1 MTMDKLELPIGQASF
16 RSIRKWGFYYVD
28 KTHYIHSLAR
38 IPGYY
43 FLSRPRRFGKSLLVD
58 TLHELFAGSEELFRG
73 LYIHERWDWE
83 VKHSVVRLS
92 FDGKYSAPG
101 ELEKDII
108 EQLEGVERQYGLDA
122 AVKSDSGPRRLR
134 NIIERLYRKTGQTVV
149 VLVDEYDKPILETLE
164 NRRQAEENRD
174 ELRGFYGM
182 IKGCARYIR
191 FVFVTGISMYS
202 KVSLFS
208 NLNNLNDISL
218 VPRYATICGY
228 TDTDLETVFAP
239 EWSEL
244 PEEDHATIRKWYN
257 GYHWLGEEKVYNP
270 FDILL
275 YFQSREFEPYWY
287 KTGTPTFLYQRM
299 KEGALNPLDL
309 QNLNMFDRDLSGF
322 DLELINVNALLFQC
336 GYLTI
341 VKKETRYSR
350 SFYTL
355 DYPNHEVRLSL
366 NEELLGAVGG
376 LVEVS
381 ERGERLIELLDSND
395 FEGFERELKALF
407 AGIPYQITPPLRGSD
422 FAHDSAFSAAHQGGS
437 DVGVARFEGYYAS
450 ILYACFCILG
460 LDIRAEESTHKGRSD
475 MVLRRKDQVFVLELK
490 VAEGSEVE
498 AKAEQALVQM
508 RDKDYAGKYRTG
520 GQRVHLLA
528 VVFDRR
534 ERNLAMVRVEG
545 V

>member
-1 MTMDKLELPIGQASF
+1 MDKLELPIGNASF
-16 RSIRKWGFYYVD
+16 RSMRKWDFYYVD
-28 KTHYIHSLAR
+28 KTRYVHSLAR
-38 IPGYY
+38 RPGYY
-43 FLSRPRRFGKSLLVD
+43 FLSRPRRFGKSLLVS
-58 TLHELFAGSEELFRG
+58 TLKELFEGNEKLFRG
-73 LYIHERWDWE
+73 LYIHDRWDWE
-83 VKHSVVRLS
+83 AKHPVVRLS

-101 ELEKDII
+101 ELESSIFK
-108 EQLEGVERQYGLDA
+108 QLATLEEDAGIKPLPEARTGPDRLQYL
-122 AVKSDSGPRRLR
+122 
-134 NIIERLYRKTGQTVV
+134 IHRLYRTTGQTVV

-164 NRRQAEENRD
+164 NRQQAEANRD
-174 ELRGFYGM
+174 YLRGFYGS
-182 IKGCARYIR
+182 IKGCVDYIR

-218 VPRYATICGY
+218 LPRYATICGY
-228 TDTDLETVFAP
+228 TDEDLKTVFAP

-244 PEEDHATIRKWYN
+244 PEEDHVALRKWYN

-309 QNLNMFDRDLSGF
+309 QNLNIFDRDLSGF
-322 DLELINVNALLFQC
+322 DLERINVNALLFQC

-366 NEELLGAVGG
+366 NEELLGAVCDP
-376 LVEVS
+376 VEVS
-381 ERGERLIELLDSND
+381 QRGERLIELLDSND

-407 AGIPYQITPPLRGSD
+407 AGIPYQITPP
-422 FAHDSAFSAAHQGGS
+422 QGGG
-437 DVGVARFEGYYAS
+437 DVGMARFEGYYAS
-450 ILYACFCILG
+450 ILYSCFCLLG
-460 LDIRAEESTHKGRSD
+460 LDVRAEESTHKGRSD
-475 MVLRRKDQVFVLELK
+475 MVLRREGQVFVLELK

-498 AKAEQALVQM
+498 AKAEQALIQM
-508 RDKDYAGKYRTG
+508 RDKDYAGKYKTG
-520 GQRVHLLA
+520 DRRIHLLA
-528 VVFDRR
+528 VVFDRQ
-534 ERNLAMVRVEG
+534 ERNLALVRAG
-545 V
+545 SA